1 MNNPFFGGGSAKAAP
16 APVPTRVGLSAPNM
30 APQAGGAMQ
39 GGLSGGAP
47 SSTMLD
53 LPPDLAGLINQGGMP
68 AINQQAIGTIPMG
81 TTASNPNAA
90 AFDINLQPTYAEG
103 GMVGVGGMPDMSG
116 AGMTSMA
123 DMNALPPAT
132 GVGVQ
137 TGMNPNKRMT
147 PEIMEMNIQ
156 EFLRNNPQ
164 EVAEFKQVVQHLL
177 SIGELSEQELNMVEQ
192 LATTALQNPDM
203 YSYIR
208 NYAIQQGLASEQ
220 DLSPEYDEGLVY
232 VLILVARA
240 MKSNQPSMQEPRNFA
255 MGGEV
260 TPFTDGSDGG
270 AVKGP
275 GTGTSDSVPI
285 RVSSGEYVIPAHIV
299 KMKGKEFFDS
309 MLDKYSDKK

>member
-1 MNNPFFGGGSAKAAP
+1 MNFPLFGGGGSPERP
-16 APVPTRVGLSAPNM
+16 APVPTRVGLATPM
-30 APQAGGAMQ
+30 APQMGGLAQGAPAGGA
-39 GGLSGGAP
+39 P
-47 SSTMLD
+47 TSTSLD
-53 LPPDLAGLINQGGMP
+53 LPPNLAGLINQGGMP

-81 TTASNPNAA
+81 TTATNQNAP
-90 AFDINLQPTYAEG
+90 AFDINLQPTYAQG
-103 GMVGVGGMPDMSG
+103 GMVGMNGMPDMSG

-164 EVAEFKQVVQHLL
+164 EIAEFKKVVQYLI
-177 SIGELSEQELNMVEQ
+177 STGELTQQELNMVEQ

-208 NYAIQQGLASEQ
+208 NYAIQQGLATEQ

-240 MKSNQPSMQEPRNFA
+240 LKSNQPAAEPEPRNFA

-260 TPFTDGSDGG
+260 TPYTDGSSGG

-309 MLDKYSDKK
+309 MLEKYSDKA

>member
-1 MNNPFFGGGSAKAAP
+1 MKFPLFGGGLAERPAP
-16 APVPTRVGLSAPNM
+16 AAVATRVGLATP
-30 APQAGGAMQ
+30 APQQPVGLTQAPAMGGQ
-39 GGLSGGAP
+39 P
-47 SSTMLD
+47 TSTSLD
-53 LPPDLAGLINQGGMP
+53 LPPDLAGLMNQGAMP
-68 AINQQAIGTIPMG
+68 TINQQAIGTIPMG
-81 TTASNPNAA
+81 TTATNQAA
-90 AFDINLQPTYAEG
+90 PAFDINLQPTYAEG
-103 GMVGVGGMPDMSG
+103 GMVGPDGMPDMT
-116 AGMTSMA
+116 GMA
-123 DMNALPPAT
+123 NLPPAT

-137 TGMNPNKRMT
+137 PGMSPNKRMT

-156 EFLRNNPQ
+156 EFLRNNQQ
-164 EVAEFKQVVQHLL
+164 EVAEFRKVVEYLI
-177 SIGELSEQELNMVEQ
+177 STGELTQQELNMVEQ

-203 YSYIR
+203 YPYIR

-240 MKSNQPSMQEPRNFA
+240 LKSGQAAPEPEPRNFA

-260 TPFTDGSDGG
+260 TPYSDGSDGG

-285 RVSSGEYVIPAHIV
+285 RVSSGEYVIPAHVV

-309 MLDKYSDKK
+309 MLEKYSDKK